1 MTNAASLPPAL
12 ILGATGSLG
21 ARTVRMLRRLH
32 PELPLVLA
40 ARDMEKADTLA
51 RDVGHATTTPVDI
64 TAPGLG
70 LDPAARHSIVV
81 TALRDLSL
89 NSVRYARDQGIPY
102 IALSDG
108 VFELGPLIA
117 HYAHNAK
124 AAPILLLGHSNGG
137 VPTLAALHFASEFET
152 VEAIEVGL
160 LFDPA
165 DPFGAASA
173 KDLERI
179 NRIGPRPLVKEDGK
193 WQWAEPPLAT
203 RSFTSVDGTA
213 HEAHAAG
220 LQDVLSLGSATQ
232 AARIRIDLA
241 GGLTAS
247 TKQGGSPSVEV
258 IIEITGTK
266 KTGETGRF
274 RYEMVDPE
282 GYAAM
287 SARGVA
293 VAIEC
298 LLGLAGGPAPRAGLL
313 LPETLVQPE
322 YLLERLKAFGV
333 SVRAS

>member
-1 MTNAASLPPAL
+1 MTNAASLSPAL

-40 ARDMEKADTLA
+40 ARDMVKAEALA
-51 RDVGHATTTPVDI
+51 REVGHATTAKIDI
-64 TAPGLG
+64 AAPGLG

-81 TALRDLSL
+81 TALRDHSFNSL
-89 NSVRYARDQGIPY
+89 RYAQAQGVAY

-108 VFELGPLIA
+108 VFELGPIIA
-117 HYAHNAK
+117 HYAHHAK

-152 VEAIEVGL
+152 VEAIELGL
-160 LFDPA
+160 LFDPG
-165 DPFGAASA
+165 DPFGAVSA

-179 NRIGPRPLVKEDGK
+179 NRIGPKPLVKEDGQ

-203 RSFTSVDGTA
+203 RSFTSVDGTT

-220 LQDVLSLGSATQ
+220 LLDVLSLGSATQ

-241 GGLTAS
+241 GGLTAT

-258 IIEITGTK
+258 IIEITGMK

-274 RYEMVDPE
+274 RYELVDPE

-293 VAIEC
+293 VAIER
-298 LLGLAGGPAPRAGLL
+298 LLGLARRSAPKTGLY
-313 LPETLVQPE
+313 LPEKLIQPE
-322 YLLERLKAFGV
+322 YLLERLKIFDV

>member
-1 MTNAASLPPAL
+1 MTAAYLPPAL

-40 ARDMEKADTLA
+40 ARDMEKAGALA
-51 RDVGHATTTPVDI
+51 REVGHATTTPVDI
-64 TAPGLG
+64 TTPGLG

-89 NSVRYARDQGIPY
+89 NSVHYARDQGIPY
-102 IALSDG
+102 VALSDG
-108 VFELGPLIA
+108 VFELGPIIA

-152 VEAIEVGL
+152 VEAIELGL
-160 LFDPA
+160 LFDPG

-179 NRIGPRPLVKEDGK
+179 NRIGPKPLVKEDRE
-193 WQWAEPPLAT
+193 WQWADTPLAT

-213 HEAHAAG
+213 HQAHAAG
-220 LQDVLSLGSATQ
+220 LLDVLSLGSATQ
-232 AARIRIDLA
+232 ATRIRIDLA
-241 GGLTAS
+241 GGFTAS

-274 RYEMVDPE
+274 RYELVDPE

-298 LLGLAGGPAPRAGLL
+298 LLGLAGRPAPKTGLY
-313 LPETLVQPE
+313 LPEKLVQPG
-322 YLLERLKAFGV
+322 YLLERLKTSGV
-333 SVRAS
+333 SVRAL

>member
-1 MTNAASLPPAL
+1 MTGTIDAPVL

-21 ARTVRMLRRLH
+21 ARTVRMLRKLQ
-32 PELPLVLA
+32 PELPITLA
-40 ARDMEKADTLA
+40 ARDMEKAEALA
-51 RDVGHATTTPVDI
+51 REVGHATAARIDI
-64 TAPGLG
+64 ASPGLG

-81 TALRDLSL
+81 TALRDHSFNSL
-89 NSVRYARDQGIPY
+89 RYAQAQGVPY

-108 VFELGPLIA
+108 AFELGPIIA

-137 VPTLAALHFASEFET
+137 VPTLAALHFASDFET
-152 VEAIEVGL
+152 VEAIELGL
-160 LFDPA
+160 LFDPG
-165 DPFGAASA
+165 DPFGAVSA

-179 NRIGPRPLVKEDGK
+179 NRIGPKPLVRQDGA
-193 WQWAEPPLAT
+193 WQWADAPLAT
-203 RSFTSVDGTA
+203 RTFTSVDGTA

-220 LQDVLSLGSATQ
+220 LLDVLSLGSGTE
-232 AARIRIDLA
+232 AAHVRIDLA

-274 RYEMVDPE
+274 RYELVDPE

-293 VAIEC
+293 VAVES
-298 LLGLAGGPAPRAGLL
+298 LLGLGRAPAPQTGVY
-313 LPETLVQPE
+313 LPEKLVQPE
-322 YLLERLKAFGV
+322 HLLERLKALGV
-333 SVRAS
+333 SVRAA

>member
-21 ARTVRMLRRLH
+21 VRTVRMLRRLH

-40 ARDMEKADTLA
+40 ARDMEKADALA

-102 IALSDG
+102 VALSDG

-117 HYAHNAK
+117 HHAHNAK

-137 VPTLAALHFASEFET
+137 VPTLAALHFASQFET
-152 VEAIEVGL
+152 VEAIELGL
-160 LFDPA
+160 LFDPG

-173 KDLERI
+173 QDLERI
-179 NRIGPRPLVKEDGK
+179 NRIGPRPLVKEDGQ

-203 RSFTSVDGTA
+203 RSFTSIDGTS

-232 AARIRIDLA
+232 AARIRIDLS
-241 GGLTAS
+241 GGLSAT
-247 TKQGGSPSVEV
+247 TKRGGSPSVEV

-274 RYEMVDPE
+274 RYELVDPE

-298 LLGLAGGPAPRAGLL
+298 LLGLVGGRAPKSGLF
-313 LPETLVQPE
+313 LPETLVDQKH
-322 YLLERLKAFGV
+322 LVGRLNYFGIAT
-333 SVRAS
+333 RTP

>member
-1 MTNAASLPPAL
+1 MTAAASLPPAL

-40 ARDMEKADTLA
+40 ARDMEKADALA
-51 RDVGHATTTPVDI
+51 RQVGHATTAPVDI
-64 TAPGLG
+64 TTPGLG

-102 IALSDG
+102 VALSDG
-108 VFELGPLIA
+108 VFELGPIIA
-117 HYAHNAK
+117 HHAHNTK

-137 VPTLAALHFASEFET
+137 VPTLAALHFAAEFET
-152 VEAIEVGL
+152 VEAIELGL
-160 LFDPA
+160 LFDPG

-173 KDLERI
+173 QDLERI
-179 NRIGPRPLVKEDGK
+179 NRIGPKPLVKEDGQ
-193 WQWAEPPLAT
+193 WQWADAPLAT
-203 RSFTSVDGTA
+203 RSFTSIDGTT

-241 GGLTAS
+241 GGLTVT

-266 KTGETGRF
+266 KTGKTRRF
-274 RYEMVDPE
+274 RHELVDPE

-293 VAIEC
+293 VAIES
-298 LLGLAGGPAPRAGLL
+298 LLGLAGRPAPKAGLL
-313 LPETLVQPE
+313 LPETLIEPGH
-322 YLLERLKAFGV
+322 LMRRLEEFGV
-333 SVRAS
+333 TMRAT